1 MSRLGIVRT
10 GKRLLTAAM
19 LLVCVASGQMQVP
32 TVPDGAAAVATEI
45 IGRVDVMRDT
55 TPWALSVGDAIRP
68 RQLLL
73 TGPDGYAAFRLAD
86 GSTFEIYSNARVT
99 FRDTPGDWKD
109 LLEVWLGRIRV
120 HIQKLGGQPN
130 NNRVRTP
137 TAVISVRGTIFDV
150 NVEDDGDVTAV
161 SVEEGLVEVDHRLL
175 RTGKP
180 VPLRPG
186 ESIRVYKNQPLTA
199 KLIDKG
205 SMAKAVARSLSEGL
219 TQILLGRQRG
229 GGGASPVPSTGGPGR
244 GVGDERAPEAPTTA
258 PPPPPPPSGPPPA
271 AN

>member
-1 MSRLGIVRT
+1 MSRQGILWA
-10 GKRLLTAAM
+10 GKRLLIAAS
-19 LLVCVASGQMQVP
+19 LLVCAASAQMQVP
-32 TVPDGAAAVATEI
+32 TVPDGAAAVVIEL

-55 TPWALSVGDAIRP
+55 TPWALNVGDAIRP

-120 HIQKLGGQPN
+120 HIQKLGGEPN
-130 NNRVRTP
+130 QNRVRTP

-150 NVEDDGDVTAV
+150 SVEDDGDVTAV
-161 SVEEGLVEVDHRLL
+161 SVEEGLVDVDHRLL

-205 SMAKAVARSLSEGL
+205 SMAKAVARTLSEGL
-219 TQILLGRQRG
+219 TQILLGRQRVGG
-229 GGGASPVPSTGGPGR
+229 GGGASPVPSTGGAGG

-258 PPPPPPPSGPPPA
+258 PPAPPPA
-271 AN
+271 N